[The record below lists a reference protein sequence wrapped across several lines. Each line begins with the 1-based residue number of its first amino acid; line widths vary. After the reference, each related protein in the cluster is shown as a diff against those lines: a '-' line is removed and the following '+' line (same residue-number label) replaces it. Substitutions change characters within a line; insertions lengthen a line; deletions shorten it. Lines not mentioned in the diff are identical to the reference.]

1 MHKDTD
7 CTFLPVALN
16 ITGKRIV
23 IIGGGRVGL
32 HKATILSRYTRQATV
47 ISPTFRAE
55 FDSLPFTRVQ
65 KTYAPEDLQGAF
77 LVYVCTEDEILNR
90 RIKADAEALGILV
103 SVCDNPS
110 LCDFISPAIYRDDN
124 ICIAV
129 TSNAREVRRSIRIRD
144 RIKAWIEAHREVLE

>member
-1 MHKDTD
+1 MHKESD

-16 ITGKRIV
+16 ITGRRIV

-32 HKATILSRYTRQATV
+32 HKATILSRYTHEATV
-47 ISPTFRAE
+47 VSPTFREE
-55 FDSLPFTRVQ
+55 FAALPFTRVQ
-65 KTYAPEDLQGAF
+65 KSYEPADLQGAF
-77 LVYVCTEDEILNR
+77 LVYVCTEDEALNR
-90 RIKADAEALGILV
+90 RIKADAEQRGILV

-110 LCDFISPAIYRDDN
+110 LCDFISPAIYRFEH